1 MERRQGVR
9 EMKDLQKGQF
19 VRVWPTG
26 EIGMI
31 MKMDD
36 RRAGLMF
43 VNNGPL
49 WNYDKINLIPAT
61 SQQIKDAGLHG
72 IGCVEPPE

>member
-1 MERRQGVR
+1 MR
-9 EMKDLQKGQF
+9 DLQEGMF

-31 MKMDD
+31 MKLEPD
-36 RRAGLMF
+36 AGSAELMF

-49 WNYDKINLIPAT
+49 SRHFRINLIPAT
-61 SQQIKDAGLHG
+61 RKQIKDAGLEG
-72 IGCVEPPE
+72 VGCVEPPE